1 MSLTENDIDYI
12 ATVRNVKQFF
22 KEFQQLRVVS
32 GLSAKIR

>member
-32 GLSAKIR
+32 DYPQK